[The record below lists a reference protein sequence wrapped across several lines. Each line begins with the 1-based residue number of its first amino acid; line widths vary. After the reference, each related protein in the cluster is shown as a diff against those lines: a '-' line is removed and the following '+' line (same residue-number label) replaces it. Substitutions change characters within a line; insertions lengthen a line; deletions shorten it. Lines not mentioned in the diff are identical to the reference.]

1 MQAASRQ
8 SYAAARERLDEYADG
23 AAPEELRTVADEL
36 LAVAGLLAGQVR
48 LRRALS
54 DPGRPGPDRGALLRD
69 LLGDRVGEPT
79 RELLDTLVAGRWS
92 APTELLDGCE
102 QLGVQALLASAGAG
116 SDGTASAGAGSDG
129 TASASAGAGS
139 DGTAGAGAG
148 SDSAAGELAEVED
161 ELFRFGQ
168 VVAGD
173 PALAAAIGDRR
184 VPVEQRATLTDELL
198 AGGGAGEVTV
208 RLVRVAL
215 GGAGKVGGGFGGRSV
230 AGALTRLVELAAERR
245 DRSVAYV
252 TVATPLTEAAEQRL
266 GAALS
271 ARYGRD
277 ISVKTTVDPRVLGGA
292 RVQIGAD
299 LYDGTIARRLAQA
312 RTALATG

>member
-1 MQAASRQ
+1 MRAASRQ
-8 SYAAARERLDEYADG
+8 SYAAALERLDRFADG
-23 AAPEELRTVADEL
+23 AGPEQLRTVADEL
-36 LAVAGLLAGQVR
+36 LAVAGLLARQAR

-54 DPGRPGPDRGALLRD
+54 DPARSGEDRAELLRG
-69 LLGDRVGEPT
+69 LLGERLAEPT
-79 RELLDTLVAGRWS
+79 RQLLDVLVAGRWS
-92 APTELLDGCE
+92 APSELLDGCE

-116 SDGTASAGAGSDG
+116 PDGAG
-129 TASASAGAGS
+129 GAG
-139 DGTAGAGAG
+139 GAVGQ
-148 SDSAAGELAEVED
+148 LPEVED

-168 VVAGD
+168 LVAGN
-173 PALAAAIGDRR
+173 PALAAAIGDRT
-184 VPVEQRATLTDELL
+184 VPVERRAALVDALL
-198 AGGGAGEVTV
+198 GGKAGEVTV
-208 RLVRVAL
+208 GLVRVAL
-215 GGAGKVGGGFGGRSV
+215 GGFGGRSV
-230 AGALTRLVELAAERR
+230 AGALTRLVELAAQRR
-245 DRSVAYV
+245 DLSVAYL
-252 TVATPLTEAAEQRL
+252 TVATPLTEQAEQRL